1 MGKKVL
7 VIGSGPSGIFTCG
20 ALSSDKSID
29 VKVLVTFTTDRL
41 GSKNLVTEKH
51 FLTDRF
57 CLGFESMD
65 KIDQTEREAG
75 PISNWRTGKIMRIK
89 SDL

>member
-29 VKVLVTFTTDRL
+29 VKVLVAFTSAHQ
-41 GSKNLVTEKH
+41 GSKV
-51 FLTDRF
+51 F
-57 CLGFESMD
+57 
-65 KIDQTEREAG
+65 
-75 PISNWRTGKIMRIK
+75 K
-89 SDL
+89 SIVFA

>member
-29 VKVLVTFTTDRL
+29 VKVLVNFTEVSQGNT
-41 GSKNLVTEKH
+41 NH
-51 FLTDRF
+51 
-57 CLGFESMD
+57 
-65 KIDQTEREAG
+65 
-75 PISNWRTGKIMRIK
+75 
-89 SDL
+89 

>member
-29 VKVLVTFTTDRL
+29 VKVLVTFTTAHQ
-41 GSKNLVTEKH
+41 GSKNL
-51 FLTDRF
+51 
-57 CLGFESMD
+57 
-65 KIDQTEREAG
+65 DQTGPEAG
-75 PISNWRTGKIMRIK
+75 PFKK
-89 SDL
+89 

>member
-29 VKVLVTFTTDRL
+29 VKVWVNSTEVSQ
-41 GSKNLVTEKH
+41 GNKNL
-51 FLTDRF
+51 
-57 CLGFESMD
+57 
-65 KIDQTEREAG
+65 
-75 PISNWRTGKIMRIK
+75 
-89 SDL
+89 

>member
-29 VKVLVTFTTDRL
+29 VKVLVTFTSAHQ
-41 GSKNLVTEKH
+41 GSMNLVTEKH

-65 KIDQTEREAG
+65 ILDQTEREAG
-75 PISNWRTGKIMRIK
+75 PISN
-89 SDL
+89 